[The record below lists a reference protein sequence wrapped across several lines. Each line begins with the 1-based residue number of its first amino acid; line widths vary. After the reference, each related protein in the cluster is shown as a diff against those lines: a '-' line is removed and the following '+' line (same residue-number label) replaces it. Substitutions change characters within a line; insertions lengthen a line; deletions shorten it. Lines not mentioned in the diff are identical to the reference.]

1 MTDNNYGVINE
12 QGYPVGQFGFRPISE
27 QEKAAIEKNIED
39 SKKAE
44 NNDTN
49 VKKG

>member
-27 QEKAAIEKNIED
+27 QEKAAIEKNAED
-39 SKKAE
+39 QKA
-44 NNDTN
+44 NDNDTN

>member
-1 MTDNNYGVINE
+1 MADNNYGVINE

-27 QEKAAIEKNIED
+27 QEKAAIEKNTED
-39 SKKAE
+39 QKA
-44 NNDTN
+44 NDNDTN